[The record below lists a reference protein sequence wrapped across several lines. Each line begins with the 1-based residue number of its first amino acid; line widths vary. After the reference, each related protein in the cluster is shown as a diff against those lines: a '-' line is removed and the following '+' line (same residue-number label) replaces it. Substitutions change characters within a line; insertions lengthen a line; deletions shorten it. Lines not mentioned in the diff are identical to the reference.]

1 MAGGSHT
8 NFNTASFTTGALSG
22 AGALASALGAG
33 FANFRAAQAQRR
45 ETWAGWTI
53 KQLRRA
59 LDLSEAFRW
68 KTYTE
73 LQEAVDTIAERDR
86 TIADLRRQ
94 LKTAM
99 ANSRVR

>member
-1 MAGGSHT
+1 MVGGGHT

-22 AGALASALGAG
+22 AGALASAFGAG

-45 ETWAGWTI
+45 ENWAGWTI
-53 KQLRRA
+53 EQLRRA

-68 KTYTE
+68 KTYIE
-73 LQEAVDTIAERDR
+73 LRKAVETVAERDR

-99 ANSRVR
+99 ANNRVR

>member
-1 MAGGSHT
+1 
-8 NFNTASFTTGALSG
+8 
-22 AGALASALGAG
+22 
-33 FANFRAAQAQRR
+33 
-45 ETWAGWTI
+45 
-53 KQLRRA
+53 LRRA

-68 KTYTE
+68 KTHVE
-73 LQEAVDTIAERDR
+73 LQKAVDTIAERDC